1 MAKKG
6 TASKSASGASMSR
19 YDVEVEARL
28 KKLEAGLLDLEVTL
42 SELKTS
48 ADTKVD
54 FKGDLNARVDSLV
67 ASLKNNKE
75 LKHLLQH
82 L

>member
-1 MAKKG
+1 
-6 TASKSASGASMSR
+6 
-19 YDVEVEARL
+19 
-28 KKLEAGLLDLEVTL
+28 VTL

-54 FKGDLNARVDSLV
+54 FKGDLNARVDSLI

-75 LKHLLQH
+75 LKHFLQH